1 MDLLENIMAKQK
13 QVGADDLGV
22 MFHLYH
28 IIWIIALVAIFAFL
42 DLWIALL
49 IVSLIG
55 GYFVWKY

>member
-1 MDLLENIMAKQK
+1 MEKQK
-13 QVGADDLGV
+13 QAGADNLGV

-49 IVSLIG
+49 IVSLLG
-55 GYFVWKY
+55 GYFIWKY